1 MKKSFH
7 KKWWFWLFSILILTS
22 LGLTIFLNFMKEIK
36 TQVTN
41 EPVDKKIYQQELKSQ
56 IDSLTTKYDNIVEQ
70 EWLPTWTEL
79 NSKSGNINTTEL
91 LDKMNHIANQFN
103 EISKNTEI
111 FKAEE
116 KMKDPALK
124 QKINHF
130 KTAFIA
136 ASNCMENAALS
147 VTQGLNNEKALKD
160 SLENATQSLGL
171 ADQNIVMAL
180 STLAELEGIL
190 GIIKK

>member
-1 MKKSFH
+1 MKKLFH
-7 KKWWFWLFSILILTS
+7 KKWWLCLFSTLIIAS
-22 LGLTIFLNFMKEIK
+22 IGVIVFLNYTKEKKIQTTK
-36 TQVTN
+36 
-41 EPVDKKIYQQELKSQ
+41 EPIDKKIYQQELKSQ
-56 IDSLTTKYDNIVEQ
+56 IDLLTTNYDTIVEQ

-91 LDKMNHIANQFN
+91 LDKMNNIANQFN
-103 EISKNTEI
+103 EISKKTET

-147 VTQGLNNEKALKD
+147 ITQGLNNEKPLKD

-190 GIIKK
+190 GITKK

>member
-1 MKKSFH
+1 MKKSFY
-7 KKWWFWLFSILILTS
+7 KKWWFWLFSIMIIMSMGVIILSHYANEST
-22 LGLTIFLNFMKEIK
+22 IK
-36 TQVTN
+36 TSKA
-41 EPVDKKIYQQELKSQ
+41 PVDKKIYQQELKSQ
-56 IDSLTTKYDNIVEQ
+56 IDLLTTNYDNIVEQ
-70 EWLPTWTEL
+70 DWLPTWTKL
-79 NSKSGNINTTEL
+79 NSNPDNINTVEL

-111 FKAEE
+111 FKVEE
-116 KMKDPALK
+116 KITDPALK
-124 QKINHF
+124 QKISHF

-147 VTQGLNNEKALKD
+147 ITQGLNNEKPLKD
-160 SLENATQSLGL
+160 SLENAAQSLGL

-190 GIIKK
+190 GITKK

>member
-7 KKWWFWLFSILILTS
+7 KKWWLWLFSILIIASIGIIVFFNYT
-22 LGLTIFLNFMKEIK
+22 KETKIQTTK
-36 TQVTN
+36 
-41 EPVDKKIYQQELKSQ
+41 EPIDKKIYQQELKSQ

-70 EWLPTWTEL
+70 EWLPAWTEL
-79 NSKSGNINTTEL
+79 NSNPGNINTAGL
-91 LDKMNHIANQFN
+91 LDKMNSIANQFN
-103 EISKNTEI
+103 EISKKTET

-124 QKINHF
+124 QKISHF

-147 VTQGLNNEKALKD
+147 VTQGLNNEKPLKD

-190 GIIKK
+190 GITKK

>member
-1 MKKSFH
+1 MKKSFY
-7 KKWWFWLFSILILTS
+7 KKWWFWLFSIMIIMSMGVIILSHYANEST
-22 LGLTIFLNFMKEIK
+22 IK
-36 TQVTN
+36 TSKA
-41 EPVDKKIYQQELKSQ
+41 PVDKKIYQQELKSQ
-56 IDSLTTKYDNIVEQ
+56 IDLLTTNYDTIVEQ

-103 EISKNTEI
+103 EISKKTET

-147 VTQGLNNEKALKD
+147 ITQGLNNEKPLKD

-190 GIIKK
+190 GITKK

>member
-1 MKKSFH
+1 MKKSFY
-7 KKWWFWLFSILILTS
+7 KKWWFWLFSILIITS
-22 LGLTIFLNFMKEIK
+22 IGTIVFLNYTKETKIQTIK
-36 TQVTN
+36 
-41 EPVDKKIYQQELKSQ
+41 EPIDKKIYQQELKSQ

-70 EWLPTWTEL
+70 EWLPTWTKL
-79 NSKSGNINTTEL
+79 NSNPDNINTAEL
-91 LDKMNHIANQFN
+91 LDKMNNIANQFN
-103 EISKNTEI
+103 EISKNTET
-111 FKAEE
+111 FKAEG
-116 KMKDPALK
+116 KMNDPALK

-147 VTQGLNNEKALKD
+147 VTQGLNNEKPIKD

-180 STLAELEGIL
+180 SMLAELEGIF
-190 GIIKK
+190 GITQK

>member
-1 MKKSFH
+1 MKKLFH
-7 KKWWFWLFSILILTS
+7 KKWWLCLFSTLIIAS
-22 LGLTIFLNFMKEIK
+22 IGVIVFLNYTKEKKIQTTK
-36 TQVTN
+36 
-41 EPVDKKIYQQELKSQ
+41 EPINKKIYQQELKSQ
-56 IDSLTTKYDNIVEQ
+56 IDLLTTNYDTIVEQ

-91 LDKMNHIANQFN
+91 LDKMSHIANQFN
-103 EISKNTEI
+103 EISKKTET
-111 FKAEE
+111 FKAQE

-147 VTQGLNNEKALKD
+147 ITQGLNNEKPLKD

-190 GIIKK
+190 GITKK

>member
-1 MKKSFH
+1 MKKLFH
-7 KKWWFWLFSILILTS
+7 KKWWLCLFSTLIIAS
-22 LGLTIFLNFMKEIK
+22 IGVIVFLNYTKEKKIQTTK
-36 TQVTN
+36 
-41 EPVDKKIYQQELKSQ
+41 EPIDKKIYQQELKSQ
-56 IDSLTTKYDNIVEQ
+56 IDLLTTNYDNIVEQ
-70 EWLPTWTEL
+70 EWLPAWTEL
-79 NSKSGNINTTEL
+79 NSKSGNINITEL
-91 LDKMNHIANQFN
+91 LDKMNHIVNQFN

-124 QKINHF
+124 QKISHF

-147 VTQGLNNEKALKD
+147 VTQGLNNEKPLKD
-160 SLENATQSLGL
+160 SLENAAQSLGL
-171 ADQNIVMAL
+171 ADQNIVIAL

-190 GIIKK
+190 GITKK

>member
-1 MKKSFH
+1 MKKLFH
-7 KKWWFWLFSILILTS
+7 KKWWLCLFSTLIIAS
-22 LGLTIFLNFMKEIK
+22 IGVIVFLNYTKEKKIQTTK
-36 TQVTN
+36 
-41 EPVDKKIYQQELKSQ
+41 EPIDKKIYQQELKSQ
-56 IDSLTTKYDNIVEQ
+56 IDLLTTNYDTIVEQ

-91 LDKMNHIANQFN
+91 LDKMNNIANQFN
-103 EISKNTEI
+103 EISKKTET

-136 ASNCMENAALS
+136 SSNCMENAALS
-147 VTQGLNNEKALKD
+147 ITQGLNNEKPLKD

-190 GIIKK
+190 GITKK

>member
-1 MKKSFH
+1 MKKLFH
-7 KKWWFWLFSILILTS
+7 KKWWLCLFSTLIIAS
-22 LGLTIFLNFMKEIK
+22 IGVIVFLNYTKEKKIQTTK
-36 TQVTN
+36 
-41 EPVDKKIYQQELKSQ
+41 EPIDKKIYQQELKSQ
-56 IDSLTTKYDNIVEQ
+56 IDLLTTNYDTIVEQ

-91 LDKMNHIANQFN
+91 LDKINNIANQFN
-103 EISKNTEI
+103 EISKKTET

-116 KMKDPALK
+116 RMKDPALK

-147 VTQGLNNEKALKD
+147 ITQGLNNEKPLKD

-190 GIIKK
+190 GITKK

>member
-1 MKKSFH
+1 MIY
-7 KKWWFWLFSILILTS
+7 LLQN
-22 LGLTIFLNFMKEIK
+22 TI
-36 TQVTN
+36 
-41 EPVDKKIYQQELKSQ
+41 
-56 IDSLTTKYDNIVEQ
+56 
-70 EWLPTWTEL
+70 
-79 NSKSGNINTTEL
+79 INTAEL

-103 EISKNTEI
+103 EISKKTET

-147 VTQGLNNEKALKD
+147 VTQGLNNEKPLKD
-160 SLENATQSLGL
+160 SLENTTQSLGL

-180 STLAELEGIL
+180 SMLAELEGIL
-190 GIIKK
+190 GITKK